1 MVSGGRQTPGD
12 WETSRNAISHTAGQ
26 DQTYLSSSR
35 SDCAKKKDSP
45 KKIYGNI
52 CYNNSYY
59 CDLPVDMG
67 DHVVVINTRHVL
79 TLSLSPSLSHP
90 PSLTLPLS
98 PSLSPSLSHT
108 LSVDMGD
115 HVVVINTRNVVLTGN
130 KWNQKLYRHHT
141 GWVGTGTT
149 LGGWVQAPHWVGGYR
164 HHTGWVGTGTTLGG
178 WVC

>member
-1 MVSGGRQTPGD
+1 MLSLILQGKTKP
-12 WETSRNAISHTAGQ
+12 TYHPAGQ
-26 DQTYLSSSR
+26 IVQKKKIHQKNFMEIFAIIILIIVICQLTWEIMWWSSTLEMFSSSL
-35 SDCAKKKDSP
+35 SHP
-45 KKIYGNI
+45 
-52 CYNNSYY
+52 
-59 CDLPVDMG
+59 
-67 DHVVVINTRHVL
+67 
-79 TLSLSPSLSHP
+79 LSLSPSLSHP
-90 PSLTLPLS
+90 LFL
-98 PSLSPSLSHT
+98 T

-178 WVC
+178 